1 MRIQK
6 QLSILL
12 TVLAILLLVPQP
24 AQAAKSYYAETFDVQ
39 IDLQES
45 GAAIVTETVNFHF
58 EGDPFTFAFREISAR
73 GTDGI
78 TFMEASLDGAT
89 MPQGTEAGQ
98 VEVEPGDPLRVTWHF
113 PPISNASHVFIVRYR
128 VDGVI
133 RKDGESDTLIW
144 RAVPED
150 HDYSIQRSTITLT
163 YPPTAAVLG
172 EPSLN
177 WDYDAAFEENRVV
190 LTAGALEEDQDLILT
205 ARFAPGSLAQTAPAW
220 QVRQEQA
227 ATVRARA
234 LPAGLMAALGT
245 LFLGGLG
252 LFTYI
257 RANRRELNL
266 SPVMSIPSP
275 PAEVPP
281 AVIGKLTKQSHAAM
295 GAIFDLAQRGV
306 LEIREEAGGW
316 GTKKHVLVRTD
327 QSVPLKPF
335 EQGLLEALFKPG
347 ERQVNMSEVGA
358 RLGSKSKLFD
368 EPLEQEL
375 IQRGWLDPE
384 RKQKRARLVS
394 IALVALLLL
403 IGLLL
408 PVLFLAPNW
417 SVSMGTA
424 VVFAVFLGIGA
435 GLFLLAIALLIYAG
449 TYSVLTPLGEE
460 QAARWRGF
468 GEYLKQVSKGREP
481 AIRPDYF
488 ERYLS
493 YASMFGLGA
502 AWAKYFEKL
511 GGVPLPVWFHAQA
524 GGNASFAAM
533 VAVMSASDSSGA
545 GGGGSAGAAGASGGG
560 ASGAG

>member
-1 MRIQK
+1 MF
-6 QLSILL
+6 LM
-12 TVLAILLLVPQP
+12 VLAILLLVTQP

-39 IDLQES
+39 IDLQKGGS
-45 GAAIVTETVNFHF
+45 AIVTETVKFHF
-58 EGDPFTFAFREISAR
+58 EGDPFTFAFREVSAR
-73 GTDGI
+73 ETDGV

-89 MPQGTEAGQ
+89 LPLGTEAGQ

-113 PPISNASHVFIVRYR
+113 PPTSNASHVFVVRYR
-128 VDGVI
+128 ADGVI

-163 YPPTAAVLG
+163 YPSTAAALG

-177 WDYDAAFEENRVV
+177 WDYDATFEEDRVV
-190 LTAGALEEDQDLILT
+190 LTVGAVEEDQDLTVT
-205 ARFAPGSLAQTAPAW
+205 ARFAHGRLAQNAPAW

-227 ATVRARA
+227 QAVRARA
-234 LPAGLMAALGT
+234 LPAGLLAGLAT
-245 LFLGGLG
+245 LLIGGLG

-266 SPVMSIPSP
+266 SPVMPIPNP
-275 PAEVPP
+275 PAEVSP
-281 AVIGKLTKQSHAAM
+281 AVVGKLTKQSHASM
-295 GAIFDLAQRGV
+295 GAIFDLAQRGL
-306 LEIREEAGGW
+306 LEIREEQRGW

-327 QSVPLKPF
+327 QSVLLKPY
-335 EQGLLEALFKPG
+335 EQGLMDALFKPG
-347 ERQVNMSEVGA
+347 ENQVNMSEVGG

-384 RKQKRARLVS
+384 RKQKRAKLMGVS
-394 IALVALLLL
+394 LVALILLL
-403 IGLLL
+403 GLLI
-408 PVLFLAPNW
+408 PVLFLAPGW
-417 SVSMGTA
+417 SVSMNLA
-424 VVFAVFLGIGA
+424 VVFAVLIGVVI
-435 GLFLLAIALLIYAG
+435 GLFLLAIALLIYVG

-468 GEYLKQVSKGREP
+468 GEYLKGVSKGREP
-481 AIRPDYF
+481 AMRPDYF

-502 AWAKYFEKL
+502 VWAKYFDKL

-524 GGNASFAAM
+524 GSNASFAAM

-545 GGGGSAGAAGASGGG
+545 GTGGSAGAAGASGGG